1 MIYDII
7 TTTTFKDGTTYT
19 DEDSI
24 EAPSI
29 EAAIVFATDISDDSP
44 YEPARKD
51 EDEGKIT
58 INAKAAVNNKPAYQL
73 KKAAISVDG
82 TYHMITD
89 WDPIWKTQ

>member
-1 MIYDII
+1 MIYDIV

-19 DEDSI
+19 DESSI

-73 KKAAISVDG
+73 RKAAVTDG
-82 TYHMITD
+82 GEEKMITD
-89 WDPIWKTQ
+89 WDPIY